1 MKNTK
6 NPAMVIFLFG
16 MISSA
21 LSQTNPVMDKKMTAQ
36 FDIMLMEMKKIDVTK
51 SEEVKRAIPI
61 PSPDQIFDATL
72 PALKEEIEQGKI
84 EIETKSKHFV
94 DIKSSNIH
102 EIDKDLLALMSG
114 IPEPIIGL
122 SEAKRAMN
130 LRDEE
135 IIYNIY
141 IEKLK
146 RLQAQFIEE
155 ARKYVLK
162 GQDAEQ
168 IRAVA
173 EKNAAKAM
181 QDLNNNS
188 LVQQAGGLE
197 KLQQMTPEER
207 AAWGKKMAE
216 QVKNNPSAYTGTD
229 SDPRKAFANKMMK
242 DPNYAARFQHM
253 NQQQQQEEYKMFMS
267 ENGFVDNE
275 AGKSAEIKIAH
286 NEATITIAITQRTTD
301 ILNHRKQLAG
311 IAGAAQKKTDDYF
324 VMVNSNLNDQYRRI
338 AESLPVVDH
347 GEAGKGKDTYP
358 VDLAYNLIV
367 YTVERENAISNKEVW
382 KNYMEAMKGTI
393 AEYNAFLSEYW
404 GRDKQTDQ
412 LMAKQNQT
420 PPAIMAGAC
429 GDLIWLTEMAKTMT
443 HSNAGWQRTYDEKIL
458 HLYEER

>member
-21 LSQTNPVMDKKMTAQ
+21 LSQNNPVMDKKMTAQ
-36 FDIMLMEMKKIDVTK
+36 FDIMLMEMRKIDVTK

-197 KLQQMTPEER
+197 KLQQMTPAER
-207 AAWGKKMAE
+207 QAWGKKMAE
-216 QVKNNPSAYTGTD
+216 QVKNNPSAYTGTGN
-229 SDPRKAFANKMMK
+229 DPRKAFTNKMMK

-253 NQQQQQEEYKMFMS
+253 NQQQQQEEYKIFLS
-267 ENGFVDNE
+267 ENDFVDNE
-275 AGKSAEIKIAH
+275 AGKSEEINVAH
-286 NEATITIAITQRTTD
+286 NEANIAIE
-301 ILNHRKQLAG
+301 I
-311 IAGAAQKKTDDYF
+311 
-324 VMVNSNLNDQYRRI
+324 
-338 AESLPVVDH
+338 H

-367 YTVERENAISNKEVW
+367 YTLERENAISNKEVW
-382 KNYMEAMKGTI
+382 KNYMEAMKVTI

-420 PPAIMAGAC
+420 PAAIMAGAC
-429 GDLIWLTEMAKTMT
+429 NDLIWLTEMAKTMT
-443 HSNAGWQRTYDEKIL
+443 HSNAGWQRRYDEKIL
-458 HLYEER
+458 HLYE

>member
-21 LSQTNPVMDKKMTAQ
+21 LSQNNPVMDKKMTAQ
-36 FDIMLMEMKKIDVTK
+36 FDIMLMEMRKIDVTK

-122 SEAKRAMN
+122 SEAKRAMK

-141 IEKLK
+141 IKKLK

-197 KLQQMTPEER
+197 KLQQMTPAER
-207 AAWGKKMAE
+207 QAWGKKMAE
-216 QVKNNPSAYTGTD
+216 QVKNNPSAYTGTGN
-229 SDPRKAFANKMMK
+229 DPRKAFTNKMMK

-253 NQQQQQEEYKMFMS
+253 NQQQQQEEYKIFLS
-267 ENGFVDNE
+267 ENDFVDNE
-275 AGKSAEIKIAH
+275 AGKSEEINVAH
-286 NEATITIAITQRTTD
+286 NEANIAIEIAQRTTD

-311 IAGAAQKKTDDYF
+311 IAGVAQKKTNDYF
-324 VMVNSNLNDQYRRI
+324 TSVNNNLNDQYRRM

-347 GEAGKGKDTYP
+347 GEAGKGKNTYP

-367 YTVERENAISNKEVW
+367 YTLERENAISNKEVW
-382 KNYMEAMKGTI
+382 KNYMEAMKVTI

-420 PPAIMAGAC
+420 PAAIMAGAC
-429 GDLIWLTEMAKTMT
+429 NDLIWLTEMAKTMT
-443 HSNAGWQRTYDEKIL
+443 HSNAGWQRRYDEKIL
-458 HLYEER
+458 HLYE